1 MKDGYRAAYFTLLI
15 LSIMSTLLALFL
27 IFFNL
32 IVNPHSLLPWPFSP
46 VPYTGP
52 PSLGA
57 ILPLVIQPAAIFLG
71 VHSLQF
77 ASGSWLC
84 FGGFIIWRGRN
95 RSRWATLGFDQN
107 VFELFK
113 RMKGAT
119 TRMRL
124 LQNLQTPKDR
134 HQLAK
139 ELGLEWRTVDWE
151 IAVLRKY
158 GLVQDQGSYGKIV
171 MYQLT
176 DHGMELLK
184 LLRETE
190 ASAP

>member
-1 MKDGYRAAYFTLLI
+1 MRDGYYAVLYVLLMLSI
-15 LSIMSTLLALFL
+15 LSTALVLFL
-27 IFFNL
+27 TLYNL
-32 IVNPHSLLPWPFSP
+32 TVDPHSLLPWPLTT
-46 VPYTGP
+46 VPYQGP
-52 PSLGA
+52 PPPGLPTSP
-57 ILPLVIQPAAIFLG
+57 ILQAAAIFLG

>member
-1 MKDGYRAAYFTLLI
+1 
-15 LSIMSTLLALFL
+15 
-27 IFFNL
+27 
-32 IVNPHSLLPWPFSP
+32 
-46 VPYTGP
+46 
-52 PSLGA
+52 
-57 ILPLVIQPAAIFLG
+57 
-71 VHSLQF
+71 
-77 ASGSWLC
+77 
-84 FGGFIIWRGRN
+84 
-95 RSRWATLGFDQN
+95 
-107 VFELFK
+107 
-113 RMKGAT
+113 MKGAT

-124 LQNLQTPKDR
+124 LQNLQTHKDR

-176 DHGMELLK
+176 DRGMELLK